1 MPIVTTIEGKI
12 AQIAIDRPEKRNAL
26 NSELCKDLAREFLE
40 LNDDT
45 RVRSIVLCG
54 HNNVFCAG
62 LDIEEQLAENTQIFS
77 EFQKVIDALDAL
89 SKPIVAAVSGPAVGQ
104 GAAMLYHCDL
114 VFAGEHA
121 LFSMPGLALG
131 QTPRYGVSLL
141 AVKSGGYK
149 LAAQKLL
156 LSEPISAAEA
166 VAMGLVNHVVEDDK
180 VMTVAGAAA
189 LRLACLPPEAMVA
202 TKRLLKAAYMSGLSE
217 QRKLEEEAASHL
229 EGSAESKEAFSAFM
243 EKRQPKF
250 AE

>member
-1 MPIVTTIEGKI
+1 M
-12 AQIAIDRPEKRNAL
+12 
-26 NSELCKDLAREFLE
+26 
-40 LNDDT
+40 
-45 RVRSIVLCG
+45 
-54 HNNVFCAG
+54 
-62 LDIEEQLAENTQIFS
+62 AENTPIFN

-89 SKPIVAAVSGPAVGQ
+89 SKPVVAAVSGPAVSQ

-166 VAMGLVNHVVEDDK
+166 VAMGLVNHIVEDDK

-189 LRLACLPPEAMVA
+189 LRLASLPPEAMAA

-217 QRKLEEEAASHL
+217 QRKLEEEAVSHL

>member
-1 MPIVTTIEGKI
+1 MY
-12 AQIAIDRPEKRNAL
+12 A
-26 NSELCKDLAREFLE
+26 
-40 LNDDT
+40 
-45 RVRSIVLCG
+45 SIVLCG

-180 VMTVAGAAA
+180 VMTVAGAPRCVWFAYRP
-189 LRLACLPPEAMVA
+189 RLWLPQ
-202 TKRLLKAAYMSGLSE
+202 RDCFKAAYMSGLSE
-217 QRKLEEEAASHL
+217 QRKRL
-229 EGSAESKEAFSAFM
+229 KK
-243 EKRQPKF
+243 KRPPI
-250 AE
+250 